1 MQRTLSRLLL
11 ALLLVSAI
19 GSPRRA
25 VAEAGPVF
33 SDTGPDV
40 AGYGAAQGY
49 PARRGSALL
58 PQLFMVGTYSRYDTL
73 YPFHLVAKPAVASPL
88 RRAPSEI
95 TLTYPYRGASYT
107 LDDYLD
113 RNPATGLL
121 IARDDTILFEH
132 YRYARTDHDRLLSQS
147 MAKTVTSML
156 LGIAVSE
163 GAIRSIDQPAADYVP
178 ELTGT
183 EYGKT
188 PIRALLHMA
197 SGVAFAEVYD
207 GADDN
212 ARLGSLR
219 FGGSNPGAAK
229 ALALFNTREA
239 SPGTRFHYASSE
251 SQVLGPVV
259 ANAVHMPLAAYLQ
272 SRIWQKMGAE
282 ADATWVVDTAGTEVA
297 SCCLSATLR
306 DWARFGLLLAHDG
319 AWNGQQI
326 IPRQWVL
333 DATVVAAPYLAPG
346 VATRTYGYGYQ
357 VWLRPGGRRQFV
369 LLGVHGQ
376 AIFVDPVAHLVLV
389 HTAVRLKAAG
399 DPAIAEL
406 IALWQALVA
415 RFGGS
420 PP

>member
-1 MQRTLSRLLL
+1 MQRTLYWLFL
-11 ALLLVSAI
+11 AIVTSTVVA
-19 GSPRRA
+19 PARRA
-25 VAEAGPVF
+25 VAEAGSVF
-33 SDTGPDV
+33 SDTGPD
-40 AGYGAAQGY
+40 AAAYGTAQNY
-49 PARRGSALL
+49 PARRGGALL

-73 YPFHLVAKPAVASPL
+73 YPYHLVAKPTAASPL
-88 RRAPSEI
+88 RRAPEEL
-95 TLTYPYRGASYT
+95 TLSYRYRGASYT
-107 LDDYLD
+107 LDNYLD

-132 YRYARTDHDRLLSQS
+132 YRYGRTDRDRLLSQS
-147 MAKTVTSML
+147 MAKTITSML
-156 LGIAVSE
+156 LGIAVSD

-178 ELTGT
+178 DLVGT

-197 SGVAFAEVYD
+197 SGVAFSEVYD

-212 ARLGSLR
+212 AQLGRIR
-219 FGGSNPGAAK
+219 FGRNHPGAAR
-229 ALALFNTREA
+229 ALALFNNREA
-239 SPGTRFHYASSE
+239 PPGTRFHYASSE
-251 SQVLGPVV
+251 SQVLGLVI

-272 SRIWQKMGAE
+272 SRIWQKIGAE

-297 SCCLSATLR
+297 SCCFSATLR

-333 DATVVAAPYLAPG
+333 DATSVEAPYLAPG
-346 VATRTYGYGYQ
+346 TATRTYGYGYQ
-357 VWLRPGGRRQFV
+357 VWLRPGGRRQFA

-376 AIFVDPVAHLVLV
+376 AIFVDPAARLVLV
-389 HTAVRLKAAG
+389 HTAVRLKAAA

-415 RFGGS
+415 RYGG
-420 PP
+420 

>member
-1 MQRTLSRLLL
+1 MRWTLRWLCLAVVTSTVVAPQRQ
-11 ALLLVSAI
+11 AL
-19 GSPRRA
+19 
-25 VAEAGPVF
+25 AEAGPVF
-33 SDTGPDV
+33 SDTGPD
-40 AGYGAAQGY
+40 AAAYGTAQNY
-49 PARRGSALL
+49 PARRGGALL

-73 YPFHLVAKPAVASPL
+73 YPYHLVAKPTAASPL
-88 RRAPSEI
+88 RRAPEEL
-95 TLTYPYRGASYT
+95 TLSYRYRGASYT
-107 LDDYLD
+107 LDNYLD

-132 YRYARTDHDRLLSQS
+132 YRYGRTDRDRLLSQS
-147 MAKTVTSML
+147 MAKTITSML
-156 LGIAVSE
+156 LGIAVSD

-178 ELTGT
+178 DLVGT

-197 SGVAFAEVYD
+197 SGVAFSEVYD

-212 ARLGSLR
+212 AKLGRIR
-219 FGGSNPGAAK
+219 FGRNNPGAAR
-229 ALALFNTREA
+229 ALALFNNREA
-239 SPGTRFHYASSE
+239 PPGTRFHYASSE
-251 SQVLGPVV
+251 SQVLGLVI

-272 SRIWQKMGAE
+272 SRIWQKIGAE

-297 SCCLSATLR
+297 SCCFSATLR

-333 DATVVAAPYLAPG
+333 DATSVEAPYLAPG
-346 VATRTYGYGYQ
+346 TATRTYGYGYQ
-357 VWLRPGGRRQFV
+357 VWLRPGGRRQFA

-376 AIFVDPVAHLVLV
+376 AIFVDPAARLVLV
-389 HTAVRLKAAG
+389 HTAVRLKAAA

-415 RFGGS
+415 RYGG
-420 PP
+420 